1 MTEAKVPQGGVN
13 EATTALLDLQE
24 IDKARDRLRERRE
37 SLPLRGELADAE
49 ARIADVRA
57 EITRLQHEADA
68 LEREERRV
76 EEEVRL
82 IEEKI
87 AREEHKMYSGEVIN
101 PKELSALAEEVRLL
115 KQRKAPLED
124 KGLEELETRDELL
137 AQRGELERRLAELER
152 EAADVRSQI
161 DRATGEIDR
170 ELEAEDAKRGEVA
183 AKIPSEALEL
193 YESLRSSKKGV
204 GVGALENGVC
214 TACRE
219 ALSAVE
225 VDRIKRRARD
235 GEWLFRCE
243 HCRRIL
249 VLR

>member
-1 MTEAKVPQGGVN
+1 VN
-13 EATTALLDLQE
+13 EPVAALLDLQE
-24 IDKARDRLRERRE
+24 IDLIRDRLHERKE
-37 SLPLRGELADAE
+37 ALALRSELADVE
-49 ARIADVRA
+49 ARMADMRA
-57 EITRLQHEADA
+57 EISRLQHEADA

-87 AREEHKMYSGEVIN
+87 AQEEHKMYSGQVIH
-101 PKELSALAEEVRLL
+101 PKELAALQDEVGMLNR
-115 KQRKAPLED
+115 RKAPLEE
-124 KGLEELETRDELL
+124 KGLEELEARDELL
-137 AQRGELERRLAELER
+137 AQQRQLEEQRVMLEAQAAEIR
-152 EAADVRSQI
+152 VKIDEAVA
-161 DRATGEIDR
+161 EIDR
-170 ELEAEDAKRGEVA
+170 DLEAEETKRADVL
-183 AKIPSEALEL
+183 AKIPEETLGL
-193 YESLRSSKKGV
+193 YDSLRDTKGGI

-225 VDRIKRRARD
+225 VDRIKRKARD

-243 HCRRIL
+243 HCRRLL